1 MAIISHKYGGFSTE
15 QMHETK
21 EKLRRRIFFLLLLV
35 DKKTAEN
42 YEGVDVGKTFESLL
56 TEFGGLNEMLGYPV
70 EMVSVLSLVNA
81 ARLEYESSDFNW
93 QRYRKLI
100 LDAGSGV
107 NKIKEV

>member
-1 MAIISHKYGGFSTE
+1 MITHKYGHFTTE

-21 EKLRRRIFFLLLLV
+21 EGLRKRIFFLLLLV
-35 DKKTAEN
+35 DRKTAGN
-42 YEGVDVGKTFESLL
+42 YEGVDVEKTFESIL
-56 TEFGGLNEMLGYPV
+56 TGFGGLNEMLGYPA

-81 ARLEYESSDFNW
+81 AKLEYESSEFNW

-107 NKIKEV
+107 EKIKEV

>member
-1 MAIISHKYGGFSTE
+1 MITHKYGQFTTE

-21 EKLRRRIFFLLLLV
+21 EGLRKRIFFLLLLV
-35 DKKTAEN
+35 DKKTAGN
-42 YEGVDVGKTFESLL
+42 YEGVDIEKTFESIL
-56 TEFGGLNEMLGYPV
+56 TEFGGLNEMLGFPA

-81 ARLEYESSDFNW
+81 AKLEYESSDFNW

-107 NKIKEV
+107 AKIKEV